1 MTTLTIQVPDEFKI
15 IVSDSIQMKRIT
27 SYFVEDYLAELYQD
41 NKTKIELENNLYDTE
56 LNNKLKLAVWI

>member
-56 LNNKLKLAVWI
+56 LNNKLKLAV

>member
-41 NKTKIELENNLYDTE
+41 NKTKIELENSYYQP
-56 LNNKLKLAVWI
+56 I